1 MTSKGKKKNAA
12 TPISDREGEDM
23 NVIVNG
29 RHLEV
34 TPALRS
40 YAEEKMR
47 KFERYLSNITEATVT
62 LAVEKYR
69 HRTEVL
75 LKANGMMIQAE
86 GITGDIYSSID
97 EVVEKLEKQVKKYKE
112 KLMSHRKGEGKE
124 VPSLAAEGTSPL
136 ESTRIIKKERLAMK
150 PMSPDE
156 AALQMELLDKAFFIF
171 SNDASGEIN
180 VIYRRNDGNYGLI
193 EPVK

>member
-1 MTSKGKKKNAA
+1 
-12 TPISDREGEDM
+12 M

-69 HRTEVL
+69 HKTEVL

-97 EVVEKLEKQVKKYKE
+97 EVVEKLEKQVKKHKE
-112 KLMSHRKGEGKE
+112 KLISHRKGEGKD
-124 VPSLAAEGTSPL
+124 VSSLATEGTSAS
-136 ESTRIIKKERLAMK
+136 ESGRIIKKKRFAMK

-156 AALQMELLDKAFFIF
+156 AAMQMELLDKDFFIF

-180 VIYRRNDGNYGLI
+180 VIYRRDDGNYGLI